1 MVKIAFLID
10 APVYDEQMDRLTMIS
25 IAH

>member
-10 APVYDEQMDRLTMIS
+10 APVYDEQMDRLTIS